1 MQKQQPATF
10 QIQTCKIKIYFA
22 FYWRVGGG
30 GKIFSAKSL
39 LMLPHPAKCKVNI
52 KVQQS
57 YSWTLSFLLMNG
69 LNQKA
74 IIQPLGG
81 NSPGGCVSPHHNPTP
96 LCFDLAF
103 LRRFE
108 GRVAVGVLYRFHFD
122 HKCNRGR
129 CWKLWREMQEV
140 AATPNI
146 FLLLHRSG
154 WKHRWTVFMT
164 ELSKDQLFTLM
175 IHGNPVGFN
184 VLVRAPRWWPL
195 RPAWLRPPHKG
206 DWMNE
211 S

>member
-1 MQKQQPATF
+1 MQQQQPATF

-81 NSPGGCVSPHHNPTP
+81 NSPGGYVSPHHNPTP
-96 LCFDLAF
+96 LCFVVEFKLGF
-103 LRRFE
+103 LMQSEKIRGNGSSCHALRFPLWPQMQ
-108 GRVAVGVLYRFHFD
+108 RVALKILTTNARSSCSTKY
-122 HKCNRGR
+122 
-129 CWKLWREMQEV
+129 LL
-140 AATPNI
+140 ATFI
-146 FLLLHRSG
+146 LLLLRLKALLDLCLAG
-154 WKHRWTVFMT
+154 YMT
-164 ELSKDQLFTLM
+164 ELFTRSIPIQLFSMFFGT
-175 IHGNPVGFN
+175 
-184 VLVRAPRWWPL
+184 W
-195 RPAWLRPPHKG
+195 
-206 DWMNE
+206 DE
-211 S
+211 Q